1 MKSERKDTASKVIKA
16 SPEAIYNAII
26 DPGALVCWLPPEN
39 MKAQIQQFEP
49 WEGGAYQITLTYDRP
64 DDGKYGKSS
73 EGTDITHGK
82 FIELVNGK
90 RVSQSVEFV
99 SDNPAFAGRMIM
111 TYELAVVNDGTEVT
125 IIAEHVPEGISTE
138 DHRAGISSTLK
149 NLAAYLE

>member
-16 SPEAIYNAII
+16 SPEVIYNAII
-26 DPGALVCWLPPEN
+26 DPKALVSWLPPEN

-49 WEGGAYQITLTYDRP
+49 WGGGRYQITLTYDRQ

-82 FIELVNGK
+82 FIELAPGK
-90 RVSQSVEFV
+90 RVSQSVDFV
-99 SDNPAFAGRMIM
+99 SDNPAFAGTMIM
-111 TYELAVVNDGTEVT
+111 TYELAAVDDETRVT
-125 IIAEHVPEGISTE
+125 ITAEHVPEGISPE
-138 DHRAGISSTLK
+138 DHKAGISSTLK